1 MRWLSR
7 LQQLISGADSN
18 TATRVEQSE
27 SARTMVRSVEIT
39 IDTDE
44 AILYQATDGSFPVA
58 ASAEHRQNANGQAPN
73 APVSV
78 QRSTSGGESNA
89 ESQD

>member
-7 LQQLISGADSN
+7 LQQLISGADFN
-18 TATRVEQSE
+18 TAARLKQSE
-27 SARTMVRSVEIT
+27 YSRTTVRSVEIT
-39 IDTDE
+39 IETDE

-73 APVSV
+73 APVTV
-78 QRSTSGGESNA
+78 QRSTSEGESNA